1 MNATPSINTNPVNT
15 VQSAA
20 SGKPQDTAADVPFNQ
35 VLSSEMAQKRSEMA
49 QKRSGNGSPEKTDV
63 DSSATDPNVKPAAVA
78 TDADTLASEAQE
90 AQTLVFPVMPETLLA
105 LAIPPDALK
114 AVPASGNDIPVDQPL
129 SLDVDASTSGDKGR
143 SAPFQA
149 GQLPDE
155 TVDVQQPDTAPVG
168 KAKLQAATQAATTVA
183 TQAQAQTQATS
194 TSSASAST
202 SASASISASASAS
215 ASISASA
222 SATSSAT
229 AFAGQLAAA
238 TQADTLKTKEP
249 PAELM
254 SSATMRPTTQ
264 AAFNL
269 PSIDPLA
276 SNKLAPSVGTS
287 AWSQA
292 LGDKVVWMAAG
303 AQQTASL
310 TLNPPNMGPLQIV
323 LNITNDQATAS
334 FFSAQPEVRQALEAA
349 FPKLRE
355 MMNEAG
361 IQLGQATVGA
371 ENPRQNDPSDRQA
384 QRLAAPFNVTDDG
397 VAIGQL
403 SPNAVIQH
411 SGRGLVDTFA

>member
-129 SLDVDASTSGDKGR
+129 SLDVDTSTSGDKGR

-149 GQLPDE
+149 GQLPGE

-183 TQAQAQTQATS
+183 AQAQAQAHTQATS
-194 TSSASAST
+194 TASAST
-202 SASASISASASAS
+202 SATASISASASAS

-254 SSATMRPTTQ
+254 NSAAMRPTTQ

>member
-15 VQSAA
+15 IQSAA

-35 VLSSEMAQKRSEMA
+35 VLSSEMAQKRSE
-49 QKRSGNGSPEKTDV
+49 NGSPEKSDA
-63 DSSATDPNVKPAAVA
+63 DSSATDPNVKSAAVA
-78 TDADTLASEAQE
+78 TDADTSASETQE
-90 AQTLVFPVMPETLLA
+90 AQTLIFPVLPETLLA
-105 LAIPPDALK
+105 LAIPADTLK
-114 AVPASGNDIPVDQPL
+114 AVPVSGSVAPVDQSL
-129 SLDVDASTSGDKGR
+129 TLDVDASTSGNKGR
-143 SAPFQA
+143 PAPFQM

-155 TVDVQQPDTAPVG
+155 TVDAQQPDTAPVG
-168 KAKLQAATQAATTVA
+168 KTKLQAATRAAATVA
-183 TQAQAQTQATS
+183 AQTQPQTQAT
-194 TSSASAST
+194 
-202 SASASISASASAS
+202 ASASISASASAS

-254 SSATMRPTTQ
+254 SSAAMRPTTQ

-371 ENPRQNDPSDRQA
+371 ENPRQNDQSDRQA

-397 VAIGQL
+397 VAIGQI
-403 SPNAVIQH
+403 SPHAVIQH